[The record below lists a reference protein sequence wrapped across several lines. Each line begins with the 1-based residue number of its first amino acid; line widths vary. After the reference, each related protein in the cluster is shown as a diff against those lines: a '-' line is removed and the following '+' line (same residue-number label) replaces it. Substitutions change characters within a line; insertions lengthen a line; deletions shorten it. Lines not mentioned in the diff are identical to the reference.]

1 MLVVQITVYQGIASL
16 VFASLAIILYFLRE
30 IKKMDQ
36 RAERVIVE
44 KNNIIDEHF
53 LKSISII
60 SLLMLKRM
68 MKQIPSQFK
77 MQAKDFSQILG
88 TAFGHA
94 ATEIIDKPES
104 ELERSVV
111 DMEIPPELS
120 SILAIRD
127 EDRDRIIDLSL
138 LAFFLTKL
146 VPSVI
151 GRFIDRM
158 TKSIVCG
165 FFCGLLLAF
174 VDLLYNY
181 ELTAYLPF
189 LGMLI
194 LVSGGLYLD
203 YGIFEIW
210 RQRNLEKSLKDLE
223 KAKGL
228 EEMRECL
235 EEITKYAE

>member
-1 MLVVQITVYQGIASL
+1 MPVVQITVYQGIAGL
-16 VFASLAIILYFLRE
+16 VFVSLAIIFYFLRE
-30 IKKMDQ
+30 VKKMDQ
-36 RAERVIVE
+36 KAERVIVE
-44 KNNIIDEHF
+44 KNRIIDEHF
-53 LKSISII
+53 LRSISII
-60 SLLMLKRM
+60 SLLMFKRM

-77 MQAKDFSQILG
+77 MQGKDFSQIIG
-88 TAFGHA
+88 TAFGQA
-94 ATEIIDKPES
+94 ATEIVDKPDS
-104 ELERSVV
+104 ELERSAV
-111 DMEIPPELS
+111 DIEIPPELS

-138 LAFFLTKL
+138 MAFFLTKL
-146 VPSVI
+146 VPSAI

-165 FFCGLLLAF
+165 FFCGLLLAI
-174 VDLLYNY
+174 VDLLYSY

-194 LVSGGLYLD
+194 LISGGLYLD

-228 EEMRECL
+228 EEMRDCMED
-235 EEITKYAE
+235 IVKYAE